1 VQLIPSIKQRLKESY
16 IMATVTD
23 TDLQELKDLI
33 TSGFNR
39 IDINQARLEEKFV
52 AMDQRLELIESRV
65 NSFENR
71 VNSFTGWFIGSL
83 IALVGG
89 LLAILGKIA
98 FFPNP

>member
-1 VQLIPSIKQRLKESY
+1 
-16 IMATVTD
+16 MATD

-52 AMDQRLELIESRV
+52 AMDKRLELIES
-65 NSFENR
+65 R